1 MALKK
6 LAVVVSAWH
15 YPLNFYETLA
25 KQTIPKGWTVD
36 LFVVSHRDPSFAK
49 MPEFEDSVR
58 GELDKKL
65 YSAIAT
71 VKDLENLGYDYKEY
85 PNTIGD
91 WGNSNQWLEDHN
103 YEDYDLFLFTHDDNL
118 LLRYDMF
125 KVVCEDMFKEKW
137 LILTN
142 TVGVPAGSIRG
153 SFEFF
158 KKEMLKK
165 LGGKFDLSE
174 TTMTREGKTD
184 NPEDWKELY
193 DWNSTVYPLTN
204 FLHKKKLMEKVIVFS
219 PIYRVS
225 IFCIEG
231 ERGLIANSQTNNK
244 PLEDAGIEWLQG
256 NKII

>member
-1 MALKK
+1 MKK
-6 LAVVVSAWH
+6 LAVVISGWH
-15 YPLNFYETLA
+15 YPYGFFEVLA
-25 KQTIPKGWTVD
+25 KQRIPKGWSVD
-36 LFVVSHRDPSFAK
+36 MFVVSHRDPKYAK
-49 MPEFEDSVR
+49 MPKFEDSER
-58 GELDKKL
+58 GELDRKL
-65 YSAIAT
+65 YTKIAQI
-71 VKDLENLGYDYKEY
+71 KDLEKLGFEYKEY

-91 WGNSNQWLEDHN
+91 WGNSNQWLEDHD
-103 YEDYDLFLFTHDDNL
+103 YKQYDLFLFTHDDNL
-118 LLRYDMF
+118 LLRYDLF
-125 KVVCEDMFKEKW
+125 KVVCEEMYPDKW

-158 KKEMLKK
+158 KREMLDK

-174 TTMTREGKTD
+174 TTLDRTGAKD
-184 NPEDWKELY
+184 NPANWVELY
-193 DWNSTVYPLTN
+193 DWNTTVYPLTN
-204 FLHKKKLMEKVIVFS
+204 FLTKKKLWKQVIVFS

-244 PLEDAGIEWLQG
+244 QLEDAGIQWLKE

>member
-1 MALKK
+1 MKK
-6 LAVVVSAWH
+6 LAIIVSGWH
-15 YPLNFYETLA
+15 YPHNFYETLS
-25 KQTIPKGWTVD
+25 KQKIPKGWSVD
-36 LFVVSHRDPSFAK
+36 MFVVSHRDPSFAK
-49 MPEFEDSVR
+49 MPEFEDSIR
-58 GELDKKL
+58 GELDRKL
-65 YSAIAT
+65 YTKIAT
-71 VKDLENLGYDYKEY
+71 VKDIEKLGFEYKEY

-91 WGNSNQWLEDHN
+91 WGNSNQWLEDN
-103 YEDYDLFLFTHDDNL
+103 DYKQYDLFLFTHDDNL
-118 LLRYDMF
+118 LLRYDMLE
-125 KVVCEDMFKEKW
+125 VVCRDMYPDKW

-158 KKEMLKK
+158 KREMMDK

-174 TTMTREGKTD
+174 TTLDRTGATD
-184 NPEDWKELY
+184 NPANWSELY

-204 FLHKKKLMEKVIVFS
+204 FLTKKKLWNKVVVFS

-231 ERGLIANSQTNNK
+231 ERGLIANSQTNNREI
-244 PLEDAGIEWLQG
+244 EDQGIKWLQE